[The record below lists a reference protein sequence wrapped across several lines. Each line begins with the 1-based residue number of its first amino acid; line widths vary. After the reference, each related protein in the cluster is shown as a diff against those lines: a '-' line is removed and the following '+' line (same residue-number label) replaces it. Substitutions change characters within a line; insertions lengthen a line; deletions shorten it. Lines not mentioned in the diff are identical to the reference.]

1 MMSVCCP
8 GSWVESPEIPA
19 IQFAQQS
26 ITHPVAARTVV
37 ICGGGGGAAVTEDGG
52 GRPAGVEAVVG
63 KDYVASLLAVTV
75 HAQRLLML
83 TDVGAVM
90 EHFGTAAATPPA
102 QLSLDDLSA
111 MRFPAGSMAP
121 KIESCRRFVNATD
134 HRAGIGALSEPSA
147 LFAGTAGTTIR
158 SHTNK
163 HNAQHSPVLTAYMR
177 VDQRST
183 A

>member
-8 GSWVESPEIPA
+8 GSWIESPEIPA
-19 IQFAQQS
+19 VQFAQQS

-63 KDYVASLLAVTV
+63 RGDVASLLAVTV
-75 HAQRLLML
+75 HAQRLLLL
-83 TDVGAVM
+83 TDVGAVL

-111 MRFPAGSMAP
+111 MRFPAWSMAP

-147 LFAGTAGTTIR
+147 LFAGTAGTTIG

-163 HNAQHSPVLTAYMR
+163 HNAQHSPV
-177 VDQRST
+177 
-183 A
+183 

>member
-1 MMSVCCP
+1 M
-8 GSWVESPEIPA
+8 
-19 IQFAQQS
+19 
-26 ITHPVAARTVV
+26 AARTVV

-52 GRPAGVEAVVG
+52 GRPAGVEAVGG

-75 HAQRLLML
+75 HAQQLLML
-83 TDVGAVM
+83 TGVGAAM

-134 HRAGIGALSEPSA
+134 RAGIGALSEPSA

-163 HNAQHSPVLTAYMR
+163 HNAQHSPV
-177 VDQRST
+177 
-183 A
+183 